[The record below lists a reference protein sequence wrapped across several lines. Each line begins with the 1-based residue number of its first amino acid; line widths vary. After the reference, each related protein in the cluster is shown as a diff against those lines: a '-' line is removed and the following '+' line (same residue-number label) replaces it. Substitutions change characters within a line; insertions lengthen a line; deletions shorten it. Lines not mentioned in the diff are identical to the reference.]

1 MTACGDVWVLQAG
14 CLPEDAP
21 LSAEILDPEEYL
33 QLPPEGR
40 YMQGADDLLRL
51 RENHQH
57 SFEEDLAAAAAAD
70 PLALHP

>member
-1 MTACGDVWVLQAG
+1 MTACGGVWLVQGG

-21 LSAEILDPEEYL
+21 LAVDIQDPVEYL
-33 QLPPEGR
+33 QQPPEGM
-40 YMQGADDLLRL
+40 YMPGADVLRL

-70 PLALHP
+70 PSALHP